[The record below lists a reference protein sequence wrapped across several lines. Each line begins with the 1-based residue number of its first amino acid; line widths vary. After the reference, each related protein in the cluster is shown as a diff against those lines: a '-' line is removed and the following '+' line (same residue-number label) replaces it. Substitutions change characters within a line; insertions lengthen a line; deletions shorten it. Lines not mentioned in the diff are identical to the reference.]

1 MEATELTGSPPG
13 QTRLIGEGIHPL
25 VRILVVDDDEVFR
38 EELQSLLEDDGH
50 AVTTAASAPKAISAL
65 EEREYDLLFTDL
77 KMPRQSGMSLLKEV
91 RARWPRLFVVMITGF
106 ATVETAVEAMK
117 FGAFDYIRKPFQHA
131 QISHV
136 LQLATQQMQFSGKD
150 LEVQDPAKLAVG
162 WASKDGYDVLFMGAK
177 APRSHERVSFHA
189 LDPANPA
196 EMVDAVTA
204 FVSQVARPAVV
215 LAGVD
220 GFFAT
225 HRLEEVVDALSRIR
239 SLLDKRGPLA
249 IGFDPQRLTE
259 AAAVGVRATM
269 TSPDSGAT
277 LEALTSPIRRQVL
290 RRFAEGPGT
299 FTDAMKAAKL
309 DDSPKLS
316 FHIRR
321 LVDEGLIVHSEERYR
336 LTSKGEAAVRL
347 LGEID
352 QLNVGKG
359 GDHLLFALP
368 AAVER
373 PKD

>member
-1 MEATELTGSPPG
+1 M
-13 QTRLIGEGIHPL
+13 
-25 VRILVVDDDEVFR
+25 RILVVDDDDVFR
-38 EELQSLLEDDGH
+38 EELQSLLEDEGH
-50 AVTTAASAPKAISAL
+50 SVAAAPSAPKAIVAL
-65 EEREYDLLFTDL
+65 EGREFDLLFTDL
-77 KMPRQSGMSLLKEV
+77 KMPRQSGMALLKEA

-131 QISHV
+131 QIAHV
-136 LQLATQQMQFSGKD
+136 LQMAQQQMQFSGRD
-150 LEVQDPAKLAVG
+150 LGVQDPVKLATS
-162 WASKDGYDVLFMGAK
+162 WASKEGYDVLFMGAS
-177 APRSHERVSFHA
+177 APRSHDRISFHA

-204 FVSQVARPAVV
+204 FAAQASRPAVV

-220 GFFAT
+220 GFFAA
-225 HRLEEVVDALSRIR
+225 HRLEEVVDALTKVRATM
-239 SLLDKRGPLA
+239 DKKGPLA
-249 IGFDPQRLTE
+249 IGIDPRRLTE

-321 LVDEGLIVHSEERYR
+321 LVDEGLIVHSDERYR
-336 LTSKGEAAVRL
+336 LTPKGESAVRL

-352 QLNVGKG
+352 QLNVGKDAG
-359 GDHLLFALP
+359 HLLFALP
-368 AAVER
+368 SSTEK
-373 PKD
+373 PKG